1 MKLVIDSTSCFG
13 VKVANSEVIR
23 IRGEC
28 KAIQF
33 KMQGL
38 ELKVNFNLLS
48 LGDCDII
55 LGTQWL
61 STLGMISWDFSKLL
75 MGVLYQGKKIWLKGL
90 KTSKLGLQESKQFGK
105 GATAQGLLLQ
115 IMQCSPC
122 QEIEVPKVDMHGF
135 FGGVP
140 SCFWRTTRA
149 TTQERHEH
157 QILLKEGAKLTSQR
171 PYRYPFYQKS
181 EIEKIVKDLLES
193 GCIRP
198 SLSPF
203 ASSVLLVRKAYGS
216 WRICIDYRG

>member
-1 MKLVIDSTSCFG
+1 MLIDTSSTHNLLDSNLAKSMKLVIDSTSCFG

-140 SCFWRTTRA
+140 SCF
-149 TTQERHEH
+149 
-157 QILLKEGAKLTSQR
+157 
-171 PYRYPFYQKS
+171 
-181 EIEKIVKDLLES
+181 
-193 GCIRP
+193 
-198 SLSPF
+198 
-203 ASSVLLVRKAYGS
+203 
-216 WRICIDYRG
+216 